1 MKTGGSPKEQAR
13 RRTEVLYKELKSAIE
28 DICQLPDEPHLRLK
42 AHTLLAVHCIVV
54 SSHGTS
60 ILLQMI
66 LHKFITIR
74 NKK

>member
-28 DICQLPDEPHLRLK
+28 DICQLPEPHLRLK

-54 SSHGTS
+54 SSHKS
-60 ILLQMI
+60 R
-66 LHKFITIR
+66 HKHFAADDIAQIYH